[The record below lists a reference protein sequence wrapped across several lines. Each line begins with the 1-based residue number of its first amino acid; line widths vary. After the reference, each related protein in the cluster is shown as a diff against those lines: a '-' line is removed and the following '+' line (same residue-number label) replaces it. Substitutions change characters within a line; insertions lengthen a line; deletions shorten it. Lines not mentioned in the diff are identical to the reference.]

1 MEPALLIVG
10 AALVAYGPAYI
21 ANMAP
26 PIAKSWGLPGAR
38 AIWPRRL
45 GTHKTYRGLFSGIGA
60 GALAGLFLHW
70 LNLHWFGAHDAGE
83 SAVAGA
89 LLGLAAMVGDAL
101 KSAAKRAFG
110 VPPGQPFV
118 PWDQIDFIIG
128 ASFVV
133 LPLGIAGWPE
143 ALAALIITPVLHLLV
158 NVGAYLLGMKEV
170 WW

>member
-1 MEPALLIVG
+1 MDVVREAG
-10 AALVAYGPAYI
+10 
-21 ANMAP
+21 MA
-26 PIAKSWGLPGAR
+26 GHR
-38 AIWPRRL
+38 A
-45 GTHKTYRGLFSGIGA
+45 
-60 GALAGLFLHW
+60 
-70 LNLHWFGAHDAGE
+70 
-83 SAVAGA
+83 
-89 LLGLAAMVGDAL
+89 DAL

-118 PWDQIDFIIG
+118 PWDQIDFFVG